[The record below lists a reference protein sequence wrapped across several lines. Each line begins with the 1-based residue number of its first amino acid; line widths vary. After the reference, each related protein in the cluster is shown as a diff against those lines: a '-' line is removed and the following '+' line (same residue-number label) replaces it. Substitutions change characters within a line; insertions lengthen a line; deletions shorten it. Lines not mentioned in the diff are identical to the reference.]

1 MKRITVA
8 VDSFKGSLSSREVA
22 DAFEK
27 GFKRVFSRC
36 EVRKVS
42 IADGG
47 EGTVDALVE
56 MLDGEEVVL
65 EVKNMDI
72 ALIRIII
79 S

>member
-22 DAFEK
+22 DAFEQGWK
-27 GFKRVFSRC
+27 SVLPDC

-56 MLDGEEVVL
+56 TLNGESIEIEVSGPL
-65 EVKNMDI
+65 GRPI
-72 ALIRIII
+72 
-79 S
+79 